1 MVVKFQLNIHWFI
14 CSVSQQLGYVAPV
27 LLLRFVQLGVEELVG
42 VVAGR
47 VWAPEWGLE
56 EMGRPAPGAA
66 DSGRGARHSRR
77 RRRAR
82 VLRTLILRRVVI
94 EEKRGKCQFRH
105 WEICTSN
112 RHVGRL
118 EKRTKRWE
126 VELVG
131 PVVGLWEMREDHW
144 DSRAGR

>member
-1 MVVKFQLNIHWFI
+1 M
-14 CSVSQQLGYVAPV
+14 APV
-27 LLLRFVQLGVEELVG
+27 VLVRSVQLGVEEFFG

-47 VWAPEWGLE
+47 GWASGWGLE

-66 DSGRGARHSRR
+66 DSGRGAGHSRR

-112 RHVGRL
+112 WHVGRL

-131 PVVGLWEMREDHW
+131 PVVEMWEMREDHR